1 MDRHQDCRNVE
12 KETKSQMRKMVVT
25 SFPSQ
30 RSGCH
35 QCRLLTLVVGELVQ
49 KKSLDFRSGFQALRA
64 WVSLGSDI
72 FAWEIAQCIGREQE
86 IHMPVLKPS
95 QQTRSARL
103 LAILIQMFEDF
114 PRGNTM
120 LQAYVEGVGVDGAF
134 LASRGTSGFEGLRLL
149 AREFSL
155 CSRAEASFF

>member
-25 SFPSQ
+25 SFPKSEKWLPPMPTIDFS
-30 RSGCH
+30 RWRTRAEEVLGFS
-35 QCRLLTLVVGELVQ
+35 VWVQ
-49 KKSLDFRSGFQALRA
+49 ELRA

-86 IHMPVLKPS
+86 IHMSVLKPS

-120 LQAYVEGVGVDGAF
+120 LQAYVEG
-134 LASRGTSGFEGLRLL
+134 SW
-149 AREFSL
+149 
-155 CSRAEASFF
+155 C